1 MAGAWWGTREV
12 TMARVLVTGGAG
24 FIGSHLCDRLV
35 ERGHEVVVLD
45 DFSLGREENLTQ
57 LADRVKVVRASV
69 RDIAKH
75 ADALKGVTLIYHL
88 AALISSHDSLK
99 TPDEYTDVNIGGLL
113 RLLDVARTLS
123 PRPRIVFAS
132 SSTVYG
138 IRAEPTCRE
147 TDVPAPA
154 NVYALTKLAGEHLL
168 SMYQE
173 RDGFEFC
180 CLRLFNVYGPRQN
193 PHHPYANVTCK
204 FAHAAAGDRQVKLY
218 GTGENTRD
226 FVYIDD
232 VVAAFLRAGESTP
245 SRLYNVGTGKDASIL
260 SLLSTVEQVSGV
272 KLEVERL
279 PAWSNDIKAIRADV
293 SRAAK
298 ELGLEAKVALADGL
312 ARTVEYFRN
321 TPR

>member
-1 MAGAWWGTREV
+1 MAK
-12 TMARVLVTGGAG
+12 VLVTGGAG

-45 DFSLGREENLTQ
+45 DFSLGREENLRQ
-57 LADRVKVVRASV
+57 VAGRVRIVRSSV
-69 RDIAKH
+69 LDIAQH
-75 ADALKGVTLIYHL
+75 AKALEGVTLIYHL

-99 TPDEYTDVNIGGLL
+99 TPDEYTHVNLGGLL
-113 RLLDVARTLS
+113 RLLDVARPLT
-123 PRPRIVFAS
+123 PRPKIVFAS

-173 RDGFEFC
+173 RDGYEFC

-204 FAHAAAGDRQVKLY
+204 FAHAAAGDRKVKLY

-226 FVYIDD
+226 FVFIDD
-232 VVAAFLRAGESTP
+232 VVAAFLRAAEPTP
-245 SRLYNVGTGKDASIL
+245 SRLYNVGTGRDASIQ
-260 SLLSTVEQVSGV
+260 SLLATVEQVSGV

-293 SRAAK
+293 SRAAN
-298 ELGLEAKVALADGL
+298 ELKIEARVGLSDGL
-312 ARTVEYFRN
+312 AQTVEYFRKN
-321 TPR
+321 PR

>member
-1 MAGAWWGTREV
+1 MAK
-12 TMARVLVTGGAG
+12 VLVTGGAG

-35 ERGHEVVVLD
+35 ERGDEVVVLD
-45 DFSLGREENLTQ
+45 DFSLGREENLAQ
-57 LADRVKVVRASV
+57 VAGKVRVLRGSVLDIERHAS
-69 RDIAKH
+69 
-75 ADALKGVTLIYHL
+75 ALEGVTLIYHL

-99 TPDEYTDVNIGGLL
+99 TPDEYTNVNIGGLL

-138 IRAEPTCRE
+138 IRSEATCRE
-147 TDVPAPA
+147 TDTPAPA

-173 RDGFEFC
+173 RDGYEYC

-204 FAHAAAGDRQVKLY
+204 FAHAAASDRRVKLY

-226 FVYIDD
+226 FVFVDD
-232 VVAAFLRAGESTP
+232 VVAAFLRAGEVTP
-245 SRLYNVGTGKDASIL
+245 SRLYNVGTAKDASIR

-272 KLEVERL
+272 KLEVEQL

-293 SRAAK
+293 SRAAN
-298 ELGLEAKVALADGL
+298 ELSLEAKVGLAQGL
-312 ARTVEYFRN
+312 ARTVEYFRKN
-321 TPR
+321 PR

>member
-1 MAGAWWGTREV
+1 
-12 TMARVLVTGGAG
+12 MARVLVTGGAG

-45 DFSLGREENLTQ
+45 DFSLGREDNL
-57 LADRVKVVRASV
+57 AAVAGRVQVIRASIN
-69 RDIAKH
+69 DIGRH
-75 ADALKGVTLIYHL
+75 AQALKGVTLIYHL

-99 TPDEYTDVNIGGLL
+99 TPDDYTNVNIGGLL
-113 RLLDVARTLS
+113 RLLDVARELT
-123 PRPRIVFAS
+123 PRPKIVFAS

-138 IRAEPTCRE
+138 IRAEATCRE

-154 NVYALTKLAGEHLL
+154 TVYALTKLAGEHLL

-173 RDGFEFC
+173 RDGYEFC

-204 FAHAAAGDRQVKLY
+204 FSHAAASDRKVKLY

-226 FVYIDD
+226 FVFIDD
-232 VVAAFLRAGESTP
+232 VVRAFLRAAEPTR
-245 SRLYNVGTGKDASIL
+245 SRVYNVGTGRDSSIK
-260 SLLSTVEQVSGV
+260 SLLETVERVSGV

-293 SRAAK
+293 SRLEQ
-298 ELGLEAKVALADGL
+298 ELGLSGQVQLDEGL
-312 ARTVEYFRN
+312 KRTVDFFRQN
-321 TPR
+321 PR

>member
-1 MAGAWWGTREV
+1 MAK
-12 TMARVLVTGGAG
+12 VLVTGGAG

-35 ERGHEVVVLD
+35 ERGNEVVVLD
-45 DFSLGREENLTQ
+45 DFSLGREENLRQ
-57 LADRVKVVRASV
+57 VAGRVRVVRGSV
-69 RDIAKH
+69 LDVAQHAK
-75 ADALKGVTLIYHL
+75 ALEDVALIYHL

-99 TPDEYTDVNIGGLL
+99 TPDEYTQVNIGGLL
-113 RLLDVARTLS
+113 RLLDVARTLT
-123 PRPRIVFAS
+123 PRPKVVFAS

-173 RDGFEFC
+173 RDGYEFC

-204 FAHAAAGDRQVKLY
+204 FAHAAAGDRKVKLY

-226 FVYIDD
+226 FVFIDD
-232 VVAAFLRAGESTP
+232 VVAAFLRAGEPTP
-245 SRLYNVGTGKDASIL
+245 SRLYNVGTGKDASIH
-260 SLLSTVEQVSGV
+260 SLLATVEQVSGV

-293 SRAAK
+293 SRAAN
-298 ELGLEAKVALADGL
+298 ELKIEARVGLSDGL
-312 ARTVEYFRN
+312 AQTVEYFRK